1 LCVGYL
7 VQIWAPATSGM
18 SLKRPLADC
27 ARTWSDLGRPSMRW
41 ETVVML
47 AWLTPLSSADGLS
60 LVLSLRSLEHGV
72 LTVIYSVAMSRMRIS
87 RLRDAERQTEQL
99 REKLNESD
107 ARYAE
112 LEQVR
117 VVAKRV
123 YVCMCVCMYYTYMCV
138 YVTYV

>member
-1 LCVGYL
+1 
-7 VQIWAPATSGM
+7 
-18 SLKRPLADC
+18 
-27 ARTWSDLGRPSMRW
+27 
-41 ETVVML
+41 
-47 AWLTPLSSADGLS
+47 
-60 LVLSLRSLEHGV
+60 
-72 LTVIYSVAMSRMRIS
+72 MSRMRIS